1 MSSAR
6 ELLRKVKQERLGQ
19 KRGLKASSQELKRQK
34 TRDHKSFENLVRDQ
48 SRELAASDFNEKQS
62 IEPPKDTRAVSALP
76 ENFFDESI
84 AKNKE
89 LIEEEWN
96 DFQNEIGIIEEN
108 AVEQEITLQQ
118 QQLLA
123 EKDEE
128 NEIADNDLEPE
139 VYDIL
144 YEEES
149 KLGESRDLIRRLKQK
164 RFETKKNNFSVK
176 ESSNLSNNDS
186 DASLDEDTLLWGL

>member
-34 TRDHKSFENLVRDQ
+34 TRDHKSFENLGRDQ
-48 SRELAASDFNEKQS
+48 SRELAVSDFNEKQS
-62 IEPPKDTRAVSALP
+62 TEPPKDTRAVSALP